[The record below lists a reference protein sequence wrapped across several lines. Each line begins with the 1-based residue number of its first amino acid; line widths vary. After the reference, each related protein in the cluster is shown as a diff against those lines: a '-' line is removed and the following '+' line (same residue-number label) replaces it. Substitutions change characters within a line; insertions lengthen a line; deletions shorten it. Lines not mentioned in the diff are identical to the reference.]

1 MSGKT
6 ARFGTAAV
14 LAVLLVVSAV
24 PARAE
29 APEAASARSVN
40 VLQQI
45 WSWLVGIVAAGEAE
59 SLDHRCTV
67 DPNGCPSGPAQ
78 LELDHRCT
86 VDPNGSGCQE

>member
-6 ARFGTAAV
+6 ARFGSAAA

-29 APEAASARSVN
+29 APKAAPAHSAN

-45 WSWLVGIVAAGEAE
+45 WSWFVGFVTAGETE

-67 DPNGCPSGPAQ
+67 DPNGCPSGLTQA
-78 LELDHRCT
+78 ELDHRCT
-86 VDPNGSGCQE
+86 VDPNGSGCAE